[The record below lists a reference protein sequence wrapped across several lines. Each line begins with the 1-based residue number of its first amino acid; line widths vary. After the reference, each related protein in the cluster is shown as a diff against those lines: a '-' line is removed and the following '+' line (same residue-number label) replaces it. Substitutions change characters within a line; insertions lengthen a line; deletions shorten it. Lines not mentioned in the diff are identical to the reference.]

1 MAQSNSDAST
11 PLPQDHKPKM
21 VFMDIQSLPRASAW
35 QWLEGM
41 IPKALHK
48 AGAGYGNDRLL
59 PAATCR
65 SNSNSPFLSTSPA
78 CLPKQ
83 HQSNQLS
90 SPQWMLAI
98 FARHEGAPEGRN
110 TEHKSFTHFIQ
121 GNSQHMK
128 SVMTNLHCPPDHIWN
143 QLKPRQLGIFL
154 KDCID

>member
-1 MAQSNSDAST
+1 MLQLLFHRTINQRWSSWIYKVFQGPLLDSGLKAWYQKHYIKQELAMEMTGYFLLQPAEATATAHSCQPHQPVSPSNT
-11 PLPQDHKPKM
+11 NP
-21 VFMDIQSLPRASAW
+21 I
-35 QWLEGM
+35 
-41 IPKALHK
+41 
-48 AGAGYGNDRLL
+48 
-59 PAATCR
+59 
-65 SNSNSPFLSTSPA
+65 
-78 CLPKQ
+78 
-83 HQSNQLS
+83 QLS

-154 KDCID
+154 KDCLD